1 MTNKKILTLF
11 FLVVITMTT
20 IFAQSNIQ
28 KNTIKVS
35 ARGSVVLTAD
45 MASVS
50 LAVQTSNA
58 IPSLAAQENAQ
69 IMEKVQKAVLALGID
84 KKDIQTKSYNL
95 YQDYRYTKTNEEI
108 KDYKATNT
116 LQVTIRNLDL
126 VAKVIDVALEAG
138 ANQLSQLSFLVSD
151 SSQAYTK
158 ARELAIEKATANA
171 QTLAQAAGR
180 TIGKAIFIEEEN
192 TEDFVYESTD
202 SVANTFMT
210 TGRAATPIN
219 SGTSKISITATV
231 IFELK

>member
-1 MTNKKILTLF
+1 MTNKKFLSLF

-28 KNTIKVS
+28 KNTLKVS
-35 ARGSVVLTAD
+35 AKGSVVLTAD

-58 IPSLAAQENAQ
+58 IPSVAAQENAQ
-69 IMEKVQKAVLALGID
+69 IMEKVQKAVLDLGIE

-95 YQDYRYTKTNEEI
+95 YQDYRYTKSDEEI
-108 KDYKATNT
+108 KEYKATNT

-126 VAKVIDVALEAG
+126 VAKVIDVALDAG

-158 ARELAIEKATANA
+158 ARELAIEKATENA
-171 QTLAQAAGR
+171 QTLAKAAGR
-180 TIGKAIFIEEEN
+180 TIGKAIYIEEEN
-192 TEDFVYESTD
+192 TEDFVYETAD
-202 SVANTFMT
+202 SVANVYMT